1 MTDKQPR
8 QAIALTY
15 DGQQA
20 PTLSAKGDDELA
32 EAILAI
38 AREHEVPIYENAELV
53 RLLAR
58 LELGEQIPEA
68 LYLTIAEIIA
78 FAWYLKGKRPEGFVE
93 EPAERDVSPASPLQL
108 LPAPR
113 D

>member
-1 MTDKQPR
+1 MKKTAPR

-15 DGQQA
+15 DGKNT

-38 AREHEVPIYENAELV
+38 ARECEVPIYENAELV

-58 LELGEQIPEA
+58 LELGDAIPEP
-68 LYLTIAEIIA
+68 LYRCIAEIIA
-78 FAWYLKGKRPEGFVE
+78 FAWYLKGKCQADQDRDITPALRQLEG
-93 EPAERDVSPASPLQL
+93 PGH
-108 LPAPR
+108 
-113 D
+113 

>member
-1 MTDKQPR
+1 MTHKQPR
-8 QAIALTY
+8 QAIALSY

-20 PTLSAKGDDELA
+20 PTLTAKGDDELA
-32 EAILAI
+32 EAILAL

-78 FAWYLKGKRPEGFVE
+78 FAWQLRGRVPVGFSE
-93 EPAERDVSPASPLQL
+93 EPAAERDITPDPLR
-108 LPAPR
+108 LPPGR
-113 D
+113 SL

>member
-1 MTDKQPR
+1 MNERFQR
-8 QAIALTY
+8 QAIALSY
-15 DGQQA
+15 DGAQA

-58 LELGEQIPEA
+58 LELGEQIPET

-78 FAWYLKGKRPEGFVE
+78 FAWQLRGKLPAGFDDRPAQ
-93 EPAERDVSPASPLQL
+93 PRDVTPGPAG
-108 LPAPR
+108 R
-113 D
+113 TDR

>member
-1 MTDKQPR
+1 MSRSTPR

-15 DGQQA
+15 DGQTT

-58 LELGEQIPEA
+58 LELGDAIPEA
-68 LYLTIAEIIA
+68 LYRTVAEIIA
-78 FAWYLKGKRPEGFVE
+78 FAWYLKGKYPPGFAEPSSAPDLPRLSAPE
-93 EPAERDVSPASPLQL
+93 R
-108 LPAPR
+108 
-113 D
+113 

>member
-1 MTDKQPR
+1 MIDKQPR
-8 QAIALTY
+8 QAIALNY

-20 PTLSAKGDDELA
+20 PTLTAKGDDELA
-32 EAILAI
+32 EAILAL

-78 FAWYLKGKRPEGFVE
+78 FAWQLRGKVPAGFNDE
-93 EPAERDVSPASPLQL
+93 AYASRDITPHTAL
-108 LPAPR
+108 LPPSSNR
-113 D
+113 

>member
-1 MTDKQPR
+1 MTANTPR
-8 QAIALTY
+8 QAIALSY
-15 DGQQA
+15 DGQNA

-53 RLLAR
+53 RMLAQ
-58 LELGEQIPEA
+58 LELGDSIPEA

-78 FAWYLKGKRPEGFVE
+78 FAWYLQGK
-93 EPAERDVSPASPLQL
+93 
-108 LPAPR
+108 AP
-113 D
+113 